1 MKMKRFCL
9 YKTLAFVNAH
19 VSGNSGTREAL
30 SYLSLQPTMLS
41 PVSAI
46 PSPVLFCSVFCS
58 TGPSWSTCVS
68 TQFLGLRGNKL
79 ECSRLPCKVFS

>member
-19 VSGNSGTREAL
+19 VSGNSATGEAR
-30 SYLSLQPTMLS
+30 SYLSLQPTILS

-46 PSPVLFCSVFCS
+46 PSPILFCSVFCS
-58 TGPSWSTCVS
+58 TGPSWSICTS
-68 TQFLGLRGNKL
+68 TQFLRQTEETN
-79 ECSRLPCKVFS
+79 SNVHD